1 MATPI
6 ETKLKENIHARTDA
20 AAQAV
25 HDMVDRVAKRAEVS
39 EEKLRESAGQ
49 AQQQLQKSLRKARVK
64 SFVAKDSVTG
74 FMRRHP
80 LASLGIA
87 FGIGA
92 LLAGRSKRTTEV
104 EVEKRGTDAAKD
116 RDATPV
122 H

>member
-1 MATPI
+1 MTTAI

-25 HDMVDRVAKRAEVS
+25 HAAVDRVAKRAEVS
-39 EEKLRESAGQ
+39 EEKLRESAEH
-49 AQQQLQKSLRKARVK
+49 AQQQLQKSMRKARVK
-64 SFVAKDSVTG
+64 GIDAKNSAAN

-80 LASLGIA
+80 VACVGIA

-92 LLAGRSKRTTEV
+92 LLAARSKRSAALEIAHKADGATE
-104 EVEKRGTDAAKD
+104 
-116 RDATPV
+116 RDETPV